1 MRRAVFLGVVV
12 AASLWLAAPCFA
24 KPPWQDAST
33 ARLALTD
40 AEAAI
45 AIGDAGDV
53 RRSVAQAREATTAVL
68 GGRPAE
74 LAAARAA
81 LASADAAVERLD
93 ATGLAVARAT
103 IWTTIL
109 AAAFDEATGATQR
122 GDTASARA
130 WLLVREFRPP
140 TRFSRAAADGTLALD
155 ELEAGSIGP
164 SAAASAV
171 RTDLLDTYDGRIR
184 MAIGAL
190 AEADQLRF
198 DPTRAE
204 AGASALG
211 YWAILGP
218 VYRQQ
223 RGAVAWR
230 AATTDIRTL
239 AASARSGLGLSD
251 ALRRVSA
258 RLEGFRSA
266 PLSADETL
274 RRAGQLDRFVRL
286 VAIEYGRGVSNGKV
300 TKDFEIQEAITF
312 RDGAAASFADLE
324 PVLLERDPG
333 ATRRV
338 KGALA
343 SLATILVK
351 ASRGDIA
358 AAPEAVDAIVGSS
371 VDDLAALYPS
381 SWKAAAEAADFD
393 VIAAALDRMQAAAAS
408 GDWGAAESAR
418 IEAYGIFELGPEQ
431 RLRGLAPSLFQ
442 NVESLFWYGGGD
454 HDGLVRLIKRKAT
467 AAELGAARGALDQA
481 LADAEQRIGSGPG
494 SRLSVVSNSAIIVF
508 REGLEG
514 VLILAALM
522 ASMVGPQRRYRRPL
536 LGGVVLALVAS
547 AVTWIVAQTVLGS
560 LARYGEKLEA
570 VVSLVAIAVLLVIL
584 NWFYHRVYWQEN
596 LQDLHRRKKTIL
608 AGAGLSLASAQVVG
622 LVLLGFTSVYRE
634 GFETTLFLQA
644 LTLEAGA
651 WTVLQGV
658 MIGFAAV
665 VAVFFLVIALERRL
679 PHKKMLIATGIMITW
694 VLVILVGQTVQ
705 VMQKIGWIPVT
716 PIEGVEL
723 PYWAGVWLG
732 TYPTFQGLT
741 AQLAA
746 ATFVVGSYFAA
757 EAVRRRKRAR
767 ILAAHP
773 PGSDQ
778 LPRPRYATYGGET
791 RS

>member
-1 MRRAVFLGVVV
+1 MRTISLLGVAV
-12 AASLWLAAPCFA
+12 AASLWFAATGLAS
-24 KPPWQDAST
+24 PPWQDAST

-45 AIGDAGDV
+45 ALGDPGAVRAGV
-53 RRSVAQAREATTAVL
+53 SEARAATTRLLA
-68 GGRPAE
+68 GRPAD
-74 LAAARAA
+74 LAAARTAFS
-81 LASADAAVERLD
+81 SADSSVARLD
-93 ATGLAVARAT
+93 AAGLASARAT
-103 IWTTIL
+103 IWTIVL
-109 AAAFDEATGATQR
+109 AAAFDESVKAARR
-122 GDTASARA
+122 GDVADARA

-155 ELEAGSIGP
+155 RLAKGSIGP
-164 SAAASAV
+164 GAAATAV
-171 RTDLLDTYDGRIR
+171 RADLLDTYDARIR
-184 MAIGAL
+184 MTLDAL
-190 AEADQLRF
+190 TEAEQLRF
-198 DPTRAE
+198 DASRAE
-204 AGASALG
+204 AGAAVLG

-218 VYRQQ
+218 VYREQ
-223 RGAVAWR
+223 RGVAAWR
-230 AATTDIRTL
+230 ATTADVRRLATL
-239 AASARSGLGLSD
+239 ARTGGGLDD
-251 ALRRVSA
+251 ALGRVNR

-266 PLSADETL
+266 PLSDDETL

-286 VAIEYGRGVSNGKV
+286 VAIEYGRGVTNGEV

-312 RDGAAASFADLE
+312 RDGAASAFADLE
-324 PVLLERDPG
+324 PVLLGRDPA

-338 KGALA
+338 KGALKG
-343 SLATILVK
+343 LATVLVK
-351 ASRGDIA
+351 ASRGGGA
-358 AAPEAVDAIVGSS
+358 AAPEAVDATVAAA
-371 VDDLAALYPS
+371 VDDLADLYPS
-381 SWKAAAEAADFD
+381 SWKAAAGTADFD

-442 NVESLFWYGGGD
+442 SVETLFWYGGGD

-467 AAELGAARGALDQA
+467 PGELQGTRAALDQA

-494 SRLSVVSNSAIIVF
+494 SRLSIISNSAIIVF

-536 LGGVVLALVAS
+536 LGGVLLALGAS
-547 AVTWIVAQTVLGS
+547 AVTWVVAQTVLGS

-570 VVSLVAIAVLLVIL
+570 AVSLVAIAVLLVIL

-608 AGAGLSLASAQVVG
+608 AGAGLSLATAQVVG
-622 LVLLGFTSVYRE
+622 LVILGFTSVYRE

-665 VAVFFLVIALERRL
+665 VAVFFLVIALERKL
-679 PHKKMLIATGIMITW
+679 PHKKMLIATGVMITW

-705 VMQKIGWIPVT
+705 VMQKVGWVPVT
-716 PIEGVEL
+716 PVERLEL
-723 PYWAGVWLG
+723 PYWTGVWLG
-732 TYPTFQGLT
+732 TYPTLQGLI

-757 EAVRRRKRAR
+757 EAARRRKRAR
-767 ILAAHP
+767 IRAVPIEIRESA
-773 PGSDQ
+773 
-778 LPRPRYATYGGET
+778 
-791 RS
+791 